1 MLTTIMNELNQ
12 SSAAIV
18 ASTVLSNDGLTLAS
32 VFSDERLPDLD
43 EDILGAM
50 SSALVSLGRKTA
62 EELVGDQLDLVLVEA
77 RTGSM
82 LMTHAGSQAILAVV
96 FKAEVNG
103 SHLWP
108 HADGR
113 QAHRNIDC
121 LRGIHAYQSHRLS
134 RVGYASRTF

>member
-1 MLTTIMNELNQ
+1 MLTTILNELNQ

-96 FKAEVNG
+96 FKAEVNAEAIYG
-103 SHLWP
+103 HMRTAARHIEILIASGESMP
-108 HADGR
+108 T
-113 QAHRNIDC
+113 
-121 LRGIHAYQSHRLS
+121 RLI
-134 RVGYASRTF
+134 G